1 MENIIQDMI
10 SAAWRHNDCEM
21 AAQAYKLM
29 CEFAR
34 TVNCPSNWREIG
46 SRMAAEFQGNEWVE
60 ENCKLYEF

>member
-10 SAAWRHNDCEM
+10 WAAWRHHDYEM

-34 TVNCPSNWREIG
+34 TLNCPSNWREIG

>member
-10 SAAWRHNDCEM
+10 WAAWRHHDCEM

-29 CEFAR
+29 FEFAR
-34 TVNCPSNWREIG
+34 TANCPSNWREIG